1 MKFFFY
7 TYLAVLILLA
17 VLPLN
22 GTNSILNNNYLLNI
36 RWDYLLHALV
46 YIPLVPIARRSFSV
60 GGNIKHRTWNTKLG
74 TLNIIILSLLFAFSL
89 EGVQYFLS
97 YRAFNMNDL
106 VANGIGVGLGYLIVI
121 AIMAKR
127 GQAQFKYKN

>member
-1 MKFFFY
+1 MKTVFY
-7 TYLAVLILLA
+7 TYITILILLA
-17 VLPLN
+17 VLPIN

-46 YIPLVPIARRSFSV
+46 YIPLVPIAHRSFSV
-60 GGNIKHRTWNTKLG
+60 GGNIKHRTRNTKLG
-74 TLNIIILSLLFAFSL
+74 TLNTLTISLIFAFSL

-97 YRAFNMNDL
+97 YRAFNINDM

-121 AIMAKR
+121 AIMARR